1 MKARIK
7 NLQIRYKSLN
17 TAILNIEV
25 SKYSLQYLPDGNRA
39 LMLEIKEFKKPR
51 TLNSNALMWE
61 LCEKLAE
68 AIPGIGKEDVYR
80 QAVHAVGTCYSTTV
94 PTAQAEDLSN
104 SWTCRGVGWL
114 AERIG
119 RDDDTTSIL
128 LYPGSSTYT
137 TDQMAR
143 LIDYLIDECKEEGV
157 QIDADKIARQRL

>member
-17 TAILNIEV
+17 TAILGIEV
-25 SKYSLQYLPDGNRA
+25 SKYPLQYLPSGNKP
-39 LMLEIKEFKKPR
+39 LMLEIKEYKKPR

-68 AIPGIGKEDVYR
+68 AIPGISKEDVYR
-80 QAVHAVGTCYSTTV
+80 RAVHDVGTCFSTSV
-94 PTAQAEDLSN
+94 PTAQADALVN

-143 LIDYLIDECKEEGV
+143 LIDYLMDECKAEGV
-157 QIDADKIARQRL
+157 QVDAYKAT

>member
-1 MKARIK
+1 MKAKIK

-17 TAILNIEV
+17 TAILGIEV
-25 SKYSLQYLPDGNRA
+25 SKYSLQYLPSGNKP
-39 LMLEIKEFKKPR
+39 LMLEIKEYKKPR

-68 AIPGIGKEDVYR
+68 AIPGISKEDVYR
-80 QAVHAVGTCYSTTV
+80 RAVHDVGTCFSTSV
-94 PTAQAEDLSN
+94 PTAQADALVN

-143 LIDYLIDECKEEGV
+143 LIDYLMDECKAEGV
-157 QIDADKIARQRL
+157 QVDAYKAT

>member
-7 NLQIRYKSLN
+7 NLQISYKSLN

-25 SKYSLQYLPDGNRA
+25 SKYTLQYLPDGNKP
-39 LMLEIKEFKKPR
+39 LTVEIKPYKKPR

-68 AIPGIGKEDVYR
+68 KIPGISKEDVYR
-80 QAVHAVGTCYSTTV
+80 QAVHDVGTCFSTSV
-94 PTAQAEDLSN
+94 PTAQADALVN

-119 RDDDTTSIL
+119 QDEESTSIL

-143 LIDYLIDECKEEGV
+143 LIDYLMDECKAEGV
-157 QIDADKIARQRL
+157 QVDAYKAT

>member
-7 NLQIRYKSLN
+7 NLQIQYKSLN
-17 TAILNIEV
+17 TAILSIEID
-25 SKYSLQYLPDGNRA
+25 KYPLRYLPDGNKP
-39 LMLEIKEFKKPR
+39 LTVEIKPYKKPR
-51 TLNSNALMWE
+51 SANSNALMWE

-68 AIPGIGKEDVYR
+68 AIPGISKEDVYR

-94 PTAQAEDLSN
+94 PNAQAEALSN

-119 RDDDTTSIL
+119 QDEESTSIL

-137 TDQMAR
+137 TEQMAR
-143 LIDYLIDECKEEGV
+143 LIDYLMDECKEEGV
-157 QIDADKIARQRL
+157 QIDADKIAR

>member
-7 NLQIRYKSLN
+7 NLQIQYKSLN
-17 TAILNIEV
+17 TAVLSIEID
-25 SKYSLQYLPDGNRA
+25 KYPLRYLPDGNKP
-39 LMLEIKEFKKPR
+39 LTVEIKPYKKPR

-68 AIPGIGKEDVYR
+68 RIPGISKEDVYR

-94 PTAQAEDLSN
+94 PNAQAEALSN

-119 RDDDTTSIL
+119 QDDDATSIL

-137 TDQMAR
+137 TEQMAR
-143 LIDYLIDECKEEGV
+143 LIDYLMDECKEEGV
-157 QIDADKIARQRL
+157 QVDAYKAT

>member
-1 MKARIK
+1 MKAKIK

-17 TAILNIEV
+17 TAILGIEA
-25 SKYSLQYLPDGNRA
+25 SKYSLQYLPSGNKP
-39 LMLEIKEFKKPR
+39 LMLEIKEYKKPR

-68 AIPGIGKEDVYR
+68 AIPGISKEDVYR
-80 QAVHAVGTCYSTTV
+80 RAVHDVGTCFSTSV
-94 PTAQAEDLSN
+94 PTAQADALVN

-143 LIDYLIDECKEEGV
+143 LIDYLMDECKAEGV
-157 QIDADKIARQRL
+157 QVDAYKAT

>member
-25 SKYSLQYLPDGNRA
+25 SKYSLQYLPSGDKP
-39 LMLEIKEFKKPR
+39 LMLEIKEYKKPR
-51 TLNSNALMWE
+51 TRNANALMWE

-68 AIPGIGKEDVYR
+68 AIPGISKEDVYR
-80 QAVHAVGTCYSTTV
+80 QAVHAVGTCYSTSV

-114 AERIG
+114 AEVIEQ
-119 RDDDTTSIL
+119 DEESTSIL

-157 QIDADKIARQRL
+157 QIDAHKVT

>member
-1 MKARIK
+1 MKAKIK

-17 TAILNIEV
+17 TAILGIEV
-25 SKYSLQYLPDGNRA
+25 SKYSLQYLPSGNNP
-39 LMLEIKEFKKPR
+39 LMLEIKEYKKPR

-68 AIPGIGKEDVYR
+68 AIPGISKEDVYR
-80 QAVHAVGTCYSTTV
+80 RAVHDVGTCFSTSV
-94 PTAQAEDLSN
+94 PTAQADALVN

-143 LIDYLIDECKEEGV
+143 LIDYLMDECKAEGV
-157 QIDADKIARQRL
+157 QVDAYKAT

>member
-25 SKYSLQYLPDGNRA
+25 SKYSLQYLPSGNKP
-39 LMLEIKEFKKPR
+39 LMLEIKEYKKPR

-61 LCEKLAE
+61 LCEKLAKR
-68 AIPGIGKEDVYR
+68 IPGISKEDIYR
-80 QAVHAVGTCYSTTV
+80 QAVHSVGTCYSTTV
-94 PTAQAEDLSN
+94 PTAQAEALAN

-119 RDDDTTSIL
+119 QDDDTTSIL

-137 TDQMAR
+137 TEQMAR
-143 LIDYLIDECKEEGV
+143 LIDYLMDECKLEGV
-157 QIDADKIARQRL
+157 QIDAYKVT

>member
-7 NLQIRYKSLN
+7 NLQIQYKSLN
-17 TAILNIEV
+17 TAILSIEID
-25 SKYSLQYLPDGNRA
+25 KYPLRYLPDGNKP
-39 LMLEIKEFKKPR
+39 LTVEIKPYKKPR

-68 AIPGIGKEDVYR
+68 KIPGISKEDVYR
-80 QAVHAVGTCYSTTV
+80 QAVHSVGTCYSTTV

-119 RDDDTTSIL
+119 QDDDTTSIL

-157 QIDADKIARQRL
+157 QIDADKIAR